1 MLRERSLGVQLH
13 PTSLPGGRLGGEAYA
28 FVDWLAAAGARW
40 WQVLPLNP
48 PDEFHSPYASD
59 SAFATWDGLLADPDA
74 PVDPRAAR
82 AFRDRERAWADDWAA
97 FAGDG
102 AIEAQVRFEHEWGA
116 LRAYAADRGVRII
129 GDVPIYVAVDGCDHR
144 SHPELFLPL
153 DEVVAGA
160 PPDAL
165 NDLGQLWGN
174 PLYDWAAMAETG
186 YRWWIDRM
194 RRVLGLVDVFR
205 IDHFRGF
212 AGYWTVR
219 AGAETARDGWWSPG
233 PGAALFRA
241 AEGELGPLPV
251 IAEDLGVITP
261 DVHALRDE
269 LGFPGMVV
277 MRWALSGPPD
287 NPHRIEN
294 HRRNQVVYTS
304 THDTETLAG
313 FTGERDVWPL
323 VEKALSSRCAV
334 AIVPAQDVLGLGNEA
349 RMNRPGELD
358 GNWVWRLEPGQLTAR
373 HAARL
378 RAAAAASG
386 RTGASDVRPR
396 VGHRADDAET

>member
-1 MLRERSLGVQLH
+1 MLQERSLGVQLH
-13 PTSLPGGRLGGEAYA
+13 PTSLPGGRLGPEAYR

-48 PDEFHSPYASD
+48 PDEFRSPYASD
-59 SAFATWDGLLADPDA
+59 SAFATWDGLLADREA

-102 AIEAQVRFEHEWGA
+102 AIETQVRFEREWGA
-116 LRAYAADRGVRII
+116 LRAYAGDRRVRII

-174 PLYDWAAMAETG
+174 PLYDWDAMAETG
-186 YRWWIDRM
+186 YRWWIDRV
-194 RRVLGLVDVFR
+194 RRVLGLVDAFR

-212 AGYWTVR
+212 AAYWTVP
-219 AGAETARDGWWSPG
+219 AAAETARDGWWSPG
-233 PGAALFRA
+233 PGAAPFRA
-241 AEGELGPLPV
+241 AEAALGPLPV
-251 IAEDLGVITP
+251 IAEDLGLITP

-277 MRWALSGPPD
+277 MRWAFSGPTD
-287 NPHRIEN
+287 NPHRVEN
-294 HRRNQVVYTS
+294 HREHQVVYTS

-313 FTGERDVWPL
+313 FTGDPDVWPL
-323 VEKALSSRCAV
+323 IDEALSSRCAL
-334 AIVPAQDVLGLGNEA
+334 AIVPAQDVLELGNEA
-349 RMNRPGELD
+349 RMNRPGELE
-358 GNWVWRLEPGQLTAR
+358 GNWAWRLEPGQLTGAHAR
-373 HAARL
+373 RL
-378 RAAAAASG
+378 RAAAEASG
-386 RTGASDVRPR
+386 RA
-396 VGHRADDAET
+396 